1 MRTKL
6 SLDTGRIALLL
17 IDFQEEQRRDP
28 RYAVWNFD
36 HVLAN
41 AGKLLNR
48 ARGMEQLIVHTAYRR
63 DFSVCP
69 PRPFE
74 PLSTTG
80 RPAFSDATDPLTAIC
95 REVAPLPSEVVIC
108 KNDASAFSEGSL
120 QPLLKARKIEWLV
133 IAGVWTE
140 ACVAASIRDAMVFGL
155 RVLLVKDACGSGTG
169 AMHQT
174 AILNIANRLYGGAVA
189 DTQRAMDLM
198 AGKESE
204 PWVPERPVPILFSYE
219 DAAEH
224 YAAL

>member
-6 SLDTGRIALLL
+6 SLDAGRIALLL

-41 AGKLLNR
+41 AGRLLNR

-108 KNDASAFSEGSL
+108 KNDASAFSEGEPAATLES
-120 QPLLKARKIEWLV
+120 QEDRV
-133 IAGVWTE
+133 AGHRRCMERSVRS
-140 ACVAASIRDAMVFGL
+140 CVHSRRNGFG

-174 AILNIANRLYGGAVA
+174 AIPQHCQRTLWRCGSRHPTRHGP
-189 DTQRAMDLM
+189 DGRQRKRAM
-198 AGKESE
+198 
-204 PWVPERPVPILFSYE
+204 VPERPVPILFSYE